1 LVEDLHSQPDPGFKF
16 CSTIISY
23 DGMKRYMLHLQ
34 NTLRYSPK
42 EATELLHRARELVEP
57 EASIRDARVSKK
69 YIEYDISIQE
79 GKDLRSLLT
88 MIEVIAPLASYEEI
102 MERHMEKDEA
112 IMRAVELFNDE
123 RYWEA
128 HEALEYVWKNATGT
142 EKEILNGIIL
152 VAAAFVH
159 DEKDEQDISIS
170 ILRRAKRKLDRTGD
184 KYYGINTGKIV
195 DALSEII
202 NTGNVRRFTI

>member
-1 LVEDLHSQPDPGFKF
+1 MV
-16 CSTIISY
+16 
-23 DGMKRYMLHLQ
+23 HLQ
-34 NTLRYSPK
+34 NTLQYSPK
-42 EATELLHRARELVEP
+42 EATQLLLRARQLVEP

-69 YIEYDISIQE
+69 YIEYDMSIKE
-79 GKDLRSLLT
+79 GKDLRPLLT
-88 MIEVIAPLASYEEI
+88 RIEVIAPLASCDEI
-102 MERHMEKDEA
+102 VERHMEKDKA

-128 HEALEYVWKNATGT
+128 HEVLEYVWKNAAGT

-170 ILRRAKRKLDRTGD
+170 ILQRAKRKLDRTAN
-184 KYYGINTGKIV
+184 KYYEIDIAQIV
-195 DALSEII
+195 QELSEII

>member
-1 LVEDLHSQPDPGFKF
+1 MSAIMATDEIILSPPYTIHAIIDRLACNGYGLVEDLHSKPDPGFKF
-16 CSTIISY
+16 CSTIMSY
-23 DGMKRYMLHLQ
+23 NGMKRYMLHLQ

-42 EATELLHRARELVEP
+42 EATELLHRAREIVEP

-88 MIEVIAPLASYEEI
+88 RIEVIAPLASYEEI

-112 IMRAVELFNDE
+112 IKRAVELFNDE

-159 DEKDEQDISIS
+159 DEKD
-170 ILRRAKRKLDRTGD
+170 
-184 KYYGINTGKIV
+184 
-195 DALSEII
+195 
-202 NTGNVRRFTI
+202 

>member
-1 LVEDLHSQPDPGFKF
+1 
-16 CSTIISY
+16 
-23 DGMKRYMLHLQ
+23 MKRYMLHLQ

-88 MIEVIAPLASYEEI
+88 RIEVIAPLASYEEI
-102 MERHMEKDEA
+102 MERHMEKDKA

-159 DEKDEQDISIS
+159 DEKDEQDICIA
-170 ILRRAKRKLDRTGD
+170 ILLRARKKFHRARD
-184 KYYGINTGKIV
+184 KYHGIDTNRIA
-195 DALSEII
+195 DMISEII
-202 NTGNVRRFTI
+202 NTGKVHRFTI